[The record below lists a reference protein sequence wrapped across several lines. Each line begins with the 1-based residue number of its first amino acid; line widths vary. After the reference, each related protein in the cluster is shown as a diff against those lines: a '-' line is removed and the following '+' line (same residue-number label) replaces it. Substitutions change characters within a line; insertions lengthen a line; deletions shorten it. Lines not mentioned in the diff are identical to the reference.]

1 MYDENSTRLIKLDVM
16 EKAQF
21 KQIEDRELIKRFMA
35 GEDYCFEVLLNRY
48 KSKVFT
54 TIYLIVKDRGIAED
68 LFQDVMIKVVKMIR
82 SGNYNE
88 EGKFLPWVVRIARN
102 LAIDHFRKVQRT
114 PVQRESEDY
123 DIFNHLDRAEESSEE
138 VIIREENARY
148 MRKLIQQLPDK
159 QREVLIMRSYADLS
173 FKEIAS
179 ITDVSI
185 NTALG
190 RMRYALLNLKKLAQ
204 QSEAP
209 ADYEKKIFG

>member
-1 MYDENSTRLIKLDVM
+1 M

-21 KQIEDRELIKRFMA
+21 NQNEDRELIRKFMA

-54 TIYLIVKDRGIAED
+54 TIYLIVKDRGVAED

-82 SGNYNE
+82 SGKYNE

-114 PVQRESEDY
+114 PMQRETDDY
-123 DIFNHLDRAEESSEE
+123 DIFNSLDRAEESSEDA
-138 VIIREENARY
+138 IIRDENARY
-148 MRKLIQQLPDK
+148 IRKLIQQLPDK
-159 QREVLIMRSYADLS
+159 QREVLIMRSYSDLS
-173 FKEIAS
+173 FKEIAA

-190 RMRYALLNLKKLAQ
+190 RMRYALLNLKKLANLP
-204 QSEAP
+204 EVP
-209 ADYEKKIFG
+209 MDYEKKIL

>member
-1 MYDENSTRLIKLDVM
+1 M

-21 KQIEDRELIKRFMA
+21 NQTEDRELIRKFMS
-35 GEDYCFEVLLNRY
+35 GDDYCFEVLLNRY

-54 TIYLIVKDRGIAED
+54 TIYLIVKDRGVAED

-82 SGNYNE
+82 SGKYNE

-114 PVQRESEDY
+114 PMQRETDDY
-123 DIFNHLDRAEESSEE
+123 DIFNTLERSEESSEQA
-138 VIIREENARY
+138 IIRAENARY
-148 MRKLIQQLPDK
+148 IRKLIQQLPDK
-159 QREVLIMRSYADLS
+159 QREVLIMRSYSELS
-173 FKEIAS
+173 FKEIAA

-190 RMRYALLNLKKLAQ
+190 RMRYALLNLKKLAHQ
-204 QSEAP
+204 HEAP
-209 ADYEKKIFG
+209 KDYEKKIL

>member
-1 MYDENSTRLIKLDVM
+1 M

-21 KQIEDRELIKRFMA
+21 NQTEDRELIRKFMA

-54 TIYLIVKDRGIAED
+54 TIYLIVKDRGVAED

-82 SGNYNE
+82 SGKYNE

-114 PVQRESEDY
+114 PMQRETDDY
-123 DIFNHLDRAEESSEE
+123 DIFNSLDRAEESSEDA
-138 VIIREENARY
+138 IIRDENARY
-148 MRKLIQQLPDK
+148 IRKLIQQLPDK
-159 QREVLIMRSYADLS
+159 QREVLIMRSYSDLS
-173 FKEIAS
+173 FKEIAA

-190 RMRYALLNLKKLAQ
+190 RMRYALLNLKKLANLP
-204 QSEAP
+204 EVP
-209 ADYEKKIFG
+209 KDYEKKIL